1 MEGVMKKVLYLF
13 ICSFLILTACSNHN
27 DSSKDNHKK
36 NTESTSHHKKTHK
49 QSKDKNKTIK
59 NEKDS
64 AKKKNTLNQLD
75 SNDNSDRVSGEK
87 VQQNIKNNPANNKQ
101 NTEQQSYNQSIGYT
115 QSSNNEKHQQTSQE
129 QNGNIKFPMNS
140 EIPNQYITG
149 DVAKAL
155 DKKTKIEQQASKD
168 NEKGIIS
175 DAESIRRQKEASQ
188 IFNNAIEQ

>member
-1 MEGVMKKVLYLF
+1 MC
-13 ICSFLILTACSNHN
+13 IR
-27 DSSKDNHKK
+27 DR
-36 NTESTSHHKKTHK
+36 
-49 QSKDKNKTIK
+49 
-59 NEKDS
+59 
-64 AKKKNTLNQLD
+64 KKNTLNQLD

-175 DAESIRRQKEASQ
+175 DAESIRRQKKLLRYLIMQ
-188 IFNNAIEQ
+188 LNNNWTTKLITKKPFFEGFC